1 VKGLKVDR
9 LAWPWLINRFVDP
22 ETQFLF
28 VPAEAVIRIAN
39 DEGAI
44 AFDVPGV
51 GLTHYKE
58 GGNERVSFD
67 AIIRRYDLKDPALL
81 KLARIV
87 RGADAKIPDGP
98 IESAGLEAAALGS
111 WEIAKDGFENM
122 KIQFP
127 LYDALCEYCR
137 LKVQG
142 VGKLEHSTK

>member
-1 VKGLKVDR
+1 MKGLKVDR

-58 GGNERVSFD
+58 GGNE
-67 AIIRRYDLKDPALL
+67 
-81 KLARIV
+81 
-87 RGADAKIPDGP
+87 
-98 IESAGLEAAALGS
+98 
-111 WEIAKDGFENM
+111 
-122 KIQFP
+122 
-127 LYDALCEYCR
+127 
-137 LKVQG
+137 
-142 VGKLEHSTK
+142 